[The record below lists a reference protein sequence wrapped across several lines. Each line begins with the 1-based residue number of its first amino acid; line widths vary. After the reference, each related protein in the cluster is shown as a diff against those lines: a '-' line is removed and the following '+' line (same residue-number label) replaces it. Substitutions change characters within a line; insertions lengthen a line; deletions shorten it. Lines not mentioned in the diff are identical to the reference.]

1 MPVSTDRIEKTIHL
15 KASRSRV
22 WRALTDSRE
31 FGEWFRAVFT
41 EPFQAGK
48 AIRGRITYPGYEHL
62 KFDLLV
68 EELVPESKFSFRWHP
83 NDIDPDVDVS
93 NEPTTLVTFAL
104 EDDGD
109 GGTVLTMVESGYDSI
124 LLERIETAKRNNTK
138 GWDEQAI
145 NIANYLREHP

>member
-1 MPVSTDRIEKTIHL
+1 
-15 KASRSRV
+15 
-22 WRALTDSRE
+22 
-31 FGEWFRAVFT
+31 
-41 EPFQAGK
+41 
-48 AIRGRITYPGYEHL
+48 
-62 KFDLLV
+62 
-68 EELVPESKFSFRWHP
+68 
-83 NDIDPDVDVS
+83 
-93 NEPTTLVTFAL
+93 LVTFAL